1 MLNALR
7 RAQKTETKDEKIE
20 RLEARIVEL
29 ETECRRLERLAVG
42 A

>member
-7 RAQKTETKDEKIE
+7 RAQENETKDEKIA
-20 RLEARIVEL
+20 RLERRIVEL
-29 ETECRRLERLAVG
+29 ETECRRLERLAVN

>member
-1 MLNALR
+1 MLDALR
-7 RAQKTETKDEKIE
+7 RAQQHETQDEKIA

-29 ETECRRLERLAVG
+29 ETECRRLERLAVN